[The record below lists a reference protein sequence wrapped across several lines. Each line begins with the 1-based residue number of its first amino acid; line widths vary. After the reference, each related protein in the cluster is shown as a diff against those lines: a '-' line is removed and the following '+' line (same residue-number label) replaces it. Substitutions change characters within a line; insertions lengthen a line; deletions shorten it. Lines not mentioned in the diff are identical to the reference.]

1 MFLLEKDRIITSHIR
16 AHVNGNL
23 GILVLDRPAKINAL
37 NYSMLLELRDQ
48 FSAWKSDPGIS
59 MVVLRGNG
67 DRGFCAGGDIKD
79 FHAAVTNDAHQDFV
93 NLLSL
98 EFELDAMIAS
108 YPKPVITLA
117 HGLCMGGGIGLAS
130 HAAVRIATPESSYAM
145 PEVRIGYTPDVGGS
159 HLMSLAP
166 GFLGEYLVLTAS
178 TFSGV
183 DAVELGFADMLIPA
197 DKFDEVID
205 ALPDFE
211 SMDSA
216 TIAAGLE
223 VLLGTFS
230 PSPLMASQPWIDH
243 AFSAPT
249 LGEILARLDQ
259 MSHSAAAEAAA
270 TMRANCPT
278 SMESALQSVR
288 AARAEDHLQSA
299 LDRELRLA
307 KYLMY
312 RSDLAE
318 GIRAQVIDKDRNP
331 QWIPS
336 TIEQVD
342 TDTIAGLVAEPN

>member
-1 MFLLEKDRIITSHIR
+1 MHI
-16 AHVNGNL
+16 NGNL

-48 FSAWKSDPGIS
+48 FAVWKTDPKIS

-79 FHAAVTNDAHQDFV
+79 FHQAVSNGNHQDFAD
-93 NLLSL
+93 LLSL
-98 EFELDAMIAS
+98 EFELDAMIAA

-130 HAAVRIATPESSYAM
+130 HASIRIATPDSKYAM

-159 HLMSLAP
+159 HLMALAP
-166 GFLGEYLVLTAS
+166 GFIGEYLVLTAA
-178 TFSGV
+178 TFSGI
-183 DAVELGFADMLIPA
+183 DAVELGFADMLVEA
-197 DKFDEVID
+197 EKFDEVIE
-205 ALPDFE
+205 ALPDFAA
-211 SMDSA
+211 MDA
-216 TIAAGLE
+216 AAIAAGLE
-223 VLLGTFS
+223 VLLGTFA
-230 PSPLMASQPWIDH
+230 PSPLISAQPWIDH

-249 LGEILARLDQ
+249 LGEILERLDQ

-270 TMRANCPT
+270 AMRENCPT

-312 RSDLAE
+312 RPDLSE

-331 QWIPS
+331 SWEPA
-336 TIEQVD
+336 TLAEVD
-342 TDTIAGLVAEPN
+342 VSSLAELILEPR

>member
-1 MFLLEKDRIITSHIR
+1 MLGKDQIITSHIR

-37 NYSMLLELRDQ
+37 NYSMLQDLREQ
-48 FSAWKSDPGIS
+48 FVAWKTDPEIS

-67 DRGFCAGGDIKD
+67 ERGFCAGGDIKD
-79 FHAAVTNDAHQDFV
+79 FHTAVSSGNHQNFAD
-93 NLLSL
+93 LLSL
-98 EFELDAMIAS
+98 EFELDAMIDS

-130 HAAVRIATPESSYAM
+130 HASIRVATPDSSYAM

-159 HLMSLAP
+159 HLMALAP
-166 GFLGEYLVLTAS
+166 GFIGEYLVLTAA

-183 DAVELGFADMLIPA
+183 DAVELGFADMLVEIE
-197 DKFDEVID
+197 KFDEVID
-205 ALPDFE
+205 ALPDFQ

-216 TIAAGLE
+216 AISAGLE
-223 VLLGTFS
+223 VLLGTFA

-249 LGEILARLDQ
+249 LSEILERLDQ

-270 TMRANCPT
+270 AMRANCPT

-288 AARAEDHLQSA
+288 AARKEDHLQAA

-312 RSDLAE
+312 RRDLTE
-318 GIRAQVIDKDRNP
+318 GIRAQVIDKDRTP
-331 QWIPS
+331 AWDPA
-336 TIEQVD
+336 
-342 TDTIAGLVAEPN
+342 TIAEVDFSSIAELIPEP

>member
-1 MFLLEKDRIITSHIR
+1 M
-16 AHVNGNL
+16 
-23 GILVLDRPAKINAL
+23 LDRPAKINAL

-48 FSAWKSDPGIS
+48 FAAWMSDPAVS

-67 DRGFCAGGDIKD
+67 ERGFCAGGDIKD
-79 FHAAVTNDAHQDFV
+79 FHTAVSSGAHQDFAD
-93 NLLSL
+93 LLSL

-130 HAAVRIATPESSYAM
+130 HAAIRIATPDSRYAM

-159 HLMSLAP
+159 HLMALAP
-166 GFLGEYLVLTAS
+166 GFLGEYLVLTAA

-183 DAVELGFADMLIPA
+183 DAVELGFADMLVEVE
-197 DKFDEVID
+197 KFDEVIES
-205 ALPDFE
+205 LPDFE

-216 TIAAGLE
+216 AIAAGLE
-223 VLLGTFS
+223 VLLGTFA
-230 PSPLMASQPWIDH
+230 PSPLISSQPWIDH

-249 LGEILARLDQ
+249 LQDILARLDE
-259 MSHSAAAEAAA
+259 MTHSAAAEAAVA
-270 TMRANCPT
+270 MRANCPT

-312 RSDLAE
+312 RQDLTE

-331 QWIPS
+331 AWSPASIA
-336 TIEQVD
+336 EVD
-342 TDTIAGLVAEPN
+342 TAAISAVVADPH

>member
-1 MFLLEKDRIITSHIR
+1 MLGKDQIITSHIR

-37 NYSMLLELRDQ
+37 NYSMLWELREQ
-48 FSAWKSDPGIS
+48 FAVWKDDPSIS
-59 MVVLRGNG
+59 MVLLRGNG

-79 FHAAVTNDAHQDFV
+79 FHSAVTTDAHQDFAD
-93 NLLSL
+93 LLSL

-130 HAAVRIATPESSYAM
+130 HASVRIATPDSSYAM
-145 PEVRIGYTPDVGGS
+145 PEVRIGYTPDVGGT
-159 HLMSLAP
+159 HLMALAP
-166 GFLGEYLVLTAS
+166 GFMGEYLVLTAA

-183 DAVELGFADMLIPA
+183 DAVELGFADMLVEA
-197 DKFDEVID
+197 EKFDDIIE

-216 TIAAGLE
+216 AIAAGLE
-223 VLLGTFS
+223 VLLGTFAS
-230 PSPLMASQPWIDH
+230 SPLMASQPWIDH
-243 AFSAPT
+243 AFSAAT
-249 LGEILARLDQ
+249 LGEILERLDH
-259 MSHSAAAEAAA
+259 MSHSAAAQAAA
-270 TMRANCPT
+270 AMRANCPT

-331 QWIPS
+331 QWNPP
-336 TIEQVD
+336 TIEHVD
-342 TDTIAGLVAEPN
+342 VAAILAVVAEPN